1 MGLELLKLKIRI
13 WAKITLDLTKR
24 LQKKSRPEGT
34 GWMQGCFGR
43 QSGTPDGVLCA
54 FYFVVDGGAGGPD
67 VDELLGDAEH
77 LADDALARRL
87 ETPAFGRVETIDVLC
102 VGAEGPQTRREAFGR
117 ELVLRV
123 ELRLH
128 LLLAEQFVEVFTSPR
143 EEDFRPFYKLV
154 AH

>member
-1 MGLELLKLKIRI
+1 
-13 WAKITLDLTKR
+13 
-24 LQKKSRPEGT
+24 
-34 GWMQGCFGR
+34 MQGCLGK
-43 QSGTPDGVLCA
+43 QSGIPDGVLCA
-54 FYFVVDGGAGGPD
+54 FYVVVDGGAGGPD
-67 VDELLGDAEH
+67 VDELLGDAVH

-87 ETPAFGRVETIDVLC
+87 ETPAFGRVETVDVLC

-128 LLLAEQFVEVFTSPR
+128 ILLAEQFVEVFTSPR